1 MPFFR
6 KALIAISAALL
17 IGCSTTQEVHVAK
30 YGPLKPLVSVAQVA
44 DAGNSTSADT
54 HLHSALVQEGLN
66 VKASLPQG
74 TRRSTD
80 VDALVSYV
88 DVWRWDLVMY
98 LQALSVRIFDA
109 QTGDLLISG
118 QWKDSPLHGFRNAEE
133 VMKGLVSE
141 MMQKL
146 RARTE
151 PVKTAQT
158 AGN

>member
-1 MPFFR
+1 MTAFR
-6 KALIAISAALL
+6 LAIAIFFFAMLGA
-17 IGCSTTQEVHVAK
+17 CSTTQDVHVAK
-30 YGPLKPLVSVAQVA
+30 YGSIKPINSVSQVA

-54 HLHSALVQEGLN
+54 HLHSALIKEGLN

-74 TRRSTD
+74 TRRSQD
-80 VDALVSYV
+80 VDALVSYI

-98 LQALSVRIFDA
+98 LQSLSVRIFDA
-109 QTGDLLISG
+109 QSGDLLISG

-133 VMKGLVSE
+133 VMQGLVSE

-146 RARTE
+146 RIRSE
-151 PVKTAQT
+151 QVKTAQN